1 MIYEYYC
8 TKCSEKWE
16 ATNTIN
22 NRDEPTE
29 MPCPHC
35 KELGVKRQVSS
46 PALSYQGA
54 HSTLRRAGSEW
65 ADVLKGIKKASGKE
79 NTIDI

>member
-1 MIYEYYC
+1 
-8 TKCSEKWE
+8 
-16 ATNTIN
+16 
-22 NRDEPTE
+22 